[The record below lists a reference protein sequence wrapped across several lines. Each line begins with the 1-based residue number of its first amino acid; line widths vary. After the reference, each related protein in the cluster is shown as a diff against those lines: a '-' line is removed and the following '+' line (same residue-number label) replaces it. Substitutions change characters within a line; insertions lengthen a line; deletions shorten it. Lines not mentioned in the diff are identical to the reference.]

1 MKTQIPVTKFA
12 PFPVHH
18 FAAALVLLLFGLPQT
33 AAADVVTEWNQ
44 YTRDAIAASAI
55 TGNSIASAR
64 VFAIVHASMYD
75 ALNGVEGRF
84 TPYHVDAVA
93 PAGASRR
100 AAVIQAAYSAL
111 AGLFPSQIPS
121 LDVKLAASLAAITDD
136 GNYQDSVSIARGRDW
151 GALVAADILAWRSSD
166 GFNTS
171 PPPFTGGLL
180 PGQWR
185 PTPPGFAPM
194 NCAQCAT
201 MVPFA
206 IASPSQFRPVGPPA
220 LESAAYATDLNE
232 VKALGRATGSTRT
245 AEQTAIARFW
255 AGNSAV
261 HWNRIAVTLAVQN
274 QNTLSENAR
283 LFALMNIALAD
294 AGIAGWD
301 AKKHYVF
308 WRPFHSIR
316 LADTD
321 GNPLTEPD
329 PAWTPLLS
337 TPAHPEYV
345 SAATV
350 FSAAAAGVLA
360 AYFGDATTLTHESV
374 GQPGVF
380 RTHTSF
386 SAALDENSEA
396 RIYAGLH
403 YRSSCKDGSD
413 MGAAVAG
420 SVLSNVALP
429 NNGQQLGQLSHD
441 HPAGANAS
449 VEAAGAP

>member
-255 AGNSAV
+255 AGQRTREWDSMAGARPPP
-261 HWNRIAVTLAVQN
+261 HMRPGWPRSSHPKRLPLVQ
-274 QNTLSENAR
+274 TSISCHDR
-283 LFALMNIALAD
+283 LM
-294 AGIAGWD
+294 
-301 AKKHYVF
+301 
-308 WRPFHSIR
+308 R
-316 LADTD
+316 L
-321 GNPLTEPD
+321 
-329 PAWTPLLS
+329 
-337 TPAHPEYV
+337 
-345 SAATV
+345 
-350 FSAAAAGVLA
+350 VLA
-360 AYFGDATTLTHESV
+360 SWLILLILGLTPPLPAQDDWKFDVLHLKNKER
-374 GQPGVF
+374 F
-380 RTHTSF
+380 
-386 SAALDENSEA
+386 E
-396 RIYAGLH
+396 GLVIEDG
-403 YRSSCKDGSD
+403 KD
-413 MGAAVAG
+413 M
-420 SVLSNVALP
+420 
-429 NNGQQLGQLSHD
+429 
-441 HPAGANAS
+441 
-449 VEAAGAP
+449 